1 MDKKQRNI
9 APVKL
14 ELLLAV
20 VHNSKLAYYSSI
32 IQSHQANMQFT
43 VAAKGTTHLILNY
56 LGLSA
61 DRPKTLLTAVVRSDQ
76 AGDLIE
82 QLKGTFNKGGDYKG
96 VAFTVRLTSTI
107 GALAY
112 GFLANEKSIKEE
124 Q

>member
-1 MDKKQRNI
+1 MENKQRNI

-14 ELLLAV
+14 ELLMAI
-20 VHNSKLAYYSSI
+20 VHNSKLAYYSSV
-32 IQSHQANMQFT
+32 IQSHQSNLQFS

-61 DRPKTLLTAVVRSDQ
+61 DRPKTLITAVVRADE
-76 AGDLIE
+76 AGVLIQ
-82 QLKGTFNKGGDYKG
+82 QLKETFGKGGDYKG

-112 GFLANEKSIKEE
+112 GFLANERSIKEE
-124 Q
+124 L

>member
-1 MDKKQRNI
+1 MENKQRNI

-14 ELLLAV
+14 ELLMAV
-20 VHNSKLAYYSSI
+20 VHNNKLAYFTSV
-32 IQSHQANMQFT
+32 IQSHQSNLQFS

-61 DRPKTLLTAVVRSDQ
+61 DRPKTLITAVVRADE
-76 AGDLIE
+76 AGGLIQ
-82 QLKGTFNKGGDYKG
+82 QLKETFNKGGDYKG

-112 GFLANEKSIKEE
+112 AFLANERSIKEE

>member
-1 MDKKQRNI
+1 MEEQQRNI

-14 ELLLAV
+14 ELLMAI
-20 VHNSKLAYYSSI
+20 VHNSKLAYYSSV
-32 IQSHQANMQFT
+32 IQSYQANMQFT

-61 DRPKTLLTAVVRSDQ
+61 DRPKSLIMSVVRSDE
-76 AGDLIE
+76 AGSLIDL
-82 QLKGTFNKGGDYKG
+82 LKETFLKGGDYKG

-112 GFLANEKSIKEE
+112 GFLANEQSVKEG

>member
-1 MDKKQRNI
+1 MEEQQRNI

-14 ELLLAV
+14 ELLMAI
-20 VHNSKLAYYSSI
+20 VHNSKLAYYSSV
-32 IQSHQANMQFT
+32 IQSYQANLQFT

-61 DRPKTLLTAVVRSDQ
+61 DRPKSLIMSVVRSDE
-76 AGDLIE
+76 AGALIDL
-82 QLKGTFNKGGDYKG
+82 LKETFLKGGDYKG

-112 GFLANEKSIKEE
+112 GFLANEQSVKEE

>member
-1 MDKKQRNI
+1 MEEQRNI

-14 ELLLAV
+14 EMLLAI
-20 VHNSKLAYYSSI
+20 VHNSKLAYYSSV
-32 IQSHQANMQFT
+32 IQSHQANLQFT

-61 DRPKTLLTAVVRSDQ
+61 DRPKSLILSVVRADE
-76 AGDLIE
+76 AGAIIE
-82 QLKGTFNKGGDYKG
+82 QLKETFLKGGDYKG

-112 GFLANEKSIKEE
+112 GFLANEKSVKEE

>member
-1 MDKKQRNI
+1 MEEKKNI

-14 ELLLAV
+14 EMLLAI
-20 VHNSKLAYYSSI
+20 VHNNKAAYYSSI
-32 IQSHQANMQFT
+32 IQSHQANLQFS

-56 LGLSA
+56 LGLA
-61 DRPKTLLTAVVRSDQ
+61 DRPKSLLMAVVRSDQ
-76 AGDLIE
+76 AGNLISMLDE
-82 QLKGTFNKGGDYKG
+82 TFKKGGDYKG

>member
-1 MDKKQRNI
+1 MEEQQRNI

-14 ELLLAV
+14 ELLMAI
-20 VHNSKLAYYSSI
+20 VHNSKLAYYSSV
-32 IQSHQANMQFT
+32 IQSCQANLQFT

-61 DRPKTLLTAVVRSDQ
+61 DRPKSLIMSVVRSDE
-76 AGDLIE
+76 AGALIDL
-82 QLKGTFNKGGDYKG
+82 LKETFLKGGDYKG

-112 GFLANEKSIKEE
+112 GFLANEQSVKEE

>member
-1 MDKKQRNI
+1 MEKQRNI

-20 VHNSKLAYYSSI
+20 VHNSKLAYFSSI
-32 IQSHQANMQFT
+32 ILSHQANLQFS
-43 VAAKGTTHLILNY
+43 VASKGTTHLILNY

-61 DRPKTLLTAVVRSDQ
+61 DRPKTLITAVVRSDE
-76 AGDLIE
+76 AGGLIG
-82 QLKGTFNKGGDYKG
+82 QLKETFLKGGDYKG

-112 GFLANEKSIKEE
+112 GFLANERSVIENKL
-124 Q
+124 